1 MITWNTWSYYLDSCL
16 GHIMVVVY
24 LFAIMDEPAA
34 WRQAARRLPALLLSP
49 LAATG
54 IWMLVSGKMTV
65 LLIGS
70 FSNLFCCTLWAKW
83 AWRIP
88 SWRTFSYVCVAGM
101 MQGLTSSLRLFRS
114 LVMVLSV
121 EWLVSTVDIT
131 GAMLLALGLAFFL
144 RRAGFGVLFRSFLEE
159 VGKVRAVVFLFL
171 LLALVEGAFL
181 LGVDSFSLREELDPK
196 LYLAYDI
203 MVSVT
208 AALVMGGIVSVAQRM
223 SMNRR
228 LQAQRDIIA
237 QQMLYER
244 SLEEVRQEMRSFRHD
259 YKNILSGMSQQAK
272 EGETNVLSRELE
284 KLEAGFDRRL
294 GEKIQE
300 STQVGNLRIPQVRS
314 LLLAKLVDMEEKG
327 VECRLEVLYPV
338 ETVNMDAWDF
348 VRCVGVLVDNAVEA
362 SLETEKPWVEIVLLQ
377 QGTDL
382 ELRVGNTWTGRT
394 DPARIWNEGYSTKG
408 KGRGTG
414 LSGLQRILRDY
425 PGAFVS
431 ASWTEEAFVQELT
444 VPGEAA
450 GKR

>member
-16 GHIMVVVY
+16 GHIMLVVY

-34 WRQAARRLPALLLSP
+34 WRQAARRLPVLLLSP

-88 SWRTFSYVCVAGM
+88 SWRAFSYVCVAGM

-121 EWLVSTVDIT
+121 EWLVSTVDIAW
-131 GAMLLALGLAFFL
+131 AMLLALGLAFFL

-171 LLALVEGAFL
+171 LLVLVEGAFL

-223 SMNRR
+223 STNRR

-348 VRCVGVLVDNAVEA
+348 VRCVGVLVDNALEA

-377 QGTDL
+377 QGTNL

>member
-16 GHIMVVVY
+16 GHIMLVVY

-88 SWRTFSYVCVAGM
+88 SWRAFSYVCVAGM

-121 EWLVSTVDIT
+121 EWLVSTVDIAW
-131 GAMLLALGLAFFL
+131 AMLLALGLAFFL

-171 LLALVEGAFL
+171 LLVLVEGAFL

-223 SMNRR
+223 STNRR

-348 VRCVGVLVDNAVEA
+348 VRCVGVLVDNALEA

-377 QGTDL
+377 QGTNL

>member
-1 MITWNTWSYYLDSCL
+1 M
-16 GHIMVVVY
+16 
-24 LFAIMDEPAA
+24 
-34 WRQAARRLPALLLSP
+34 
-49 LAATG
+49 
-54 IWMLVSGKMTV
+54 
-65 LLIGS
+65 
-70 FSNLFCCTLWAKW
+70 
-83 AWRIP
+83 
-88 SWRTFSYVCVAGM
+88 CVAGM
-101 MQGLTSSLRLFRS
+101 MQGLTSPLRLFRS

-121 EWLVSTVDIT
+121 EWLVSTVDIAW
-131 GAMLLALGLAFFL
+131 AMLLALGLAFFL

-223 SMNRR
+223 STNRR

>member
-88 SWRTFSYVCVAGM
+88 SWRAFSYVCVAGM

-348 VRCVGVLVDNAVEA
+348 VRCLGILVDNAVEA

-382 ELRVGNTWTGRT
+382 ELRVGNAWTGRT

-431 ASWTEEAFVQELT
+431 ARWTEEAFVQELT

>member
-16 GHIMVVVY
+16 GHIMLVVY

-88 SWRTFSYVCVAGM
+88 SWRAFSYVCVAGM

-121 EWLVSTVDIT
+121 EWLVSTVDIAW
-131 GAMLLALGLAFFL
+131 AMLLALGLAFFL

-171 LLALVEGAFL
+171 LLVLVEGAFL

-223 SMNRR
+223 STNRR

>member
-88 SWRTFSYVCVAGM
+88 SWRAFSYVCVAGM

-131 GAMLLALGLAFFL
+131 GVMLLALGLAFFL

-223 SMNRR
+223 STNRR

>member
-16 GHIMVVVY
+16 GHIMLVVY

-34 WRQAARRLPALLLSP
+34 WRQAARRLPVLLLSP

-88 SWRTFSYVCVAGM
+88 SWRAFSYVCVAGM

-121 EWLVSTVDIT
+121 EWLVSTVDIAW
-131 GAMLLALGLAFFL
+131 AMLLALGLAFFL

-171 LLALVEGAFL
+171 LLVLVEGAFL

-223 SMNRR
+223 STNRR